1 MKKGKCEMGIPQ
13 IAMIVLFALSLWQN
27 FEKHGEPRGG
37 SYDFGAALVAIALES
52 GLLYW
57 GGFFG

>member
-1 MKKGKCEMGIPQ
+1 MGIPQ
-13 IAMIVLFALSLWQN
+13 VAMIVLFALSLWRN
-27 FEKHGEPRGG
+27 LEKHGEPRGG
-37 SYDFGAALVAIALES
+37 SYDFGAALVAVALEG